1 VSALTKTFVVLLVV
15 CSLLLTAATVV
26 FVNRTEDYRTKAT
39 AAAGA
44 QAQAEQKYQQAVADA
59 TAAKAAS
66 DSATAEANRRVADK
80 DREVVAAQQDV
91 SKRDLEIVDLKNQ
104 LARQSLDSNR
114 MAEALKASQDMAGS
128 LQAQIA
134 DIRKREDQAIAQNAD
149 LNKRVSDLQATLD
162 VTERDRKNAT
172 EQLAAVQQKL
182 QDLQGRVTKA
192 DPSLLNPSGGA
203 TAATPA
209 PGPINGVV
217 REVKNIGNVPYA
229 TISVGAAA
237 DVKAGMEFNVIDRD
251 RGQWLGKLIV
261 DRVEPNE
268 STGRL
273 EGPNVKNVHP
283 GVEVKTQ
290 L

>member
-26 FVNRTEDYRTKAT
+26 FVNRTEDYRMKST

-59 TAAKAAS
+59 TAAKAAA
-66 DSATAEANRRVADK
+66 DSAIGEANRRVADK

-192 DPSLLNPSGGA
+192 DPSLLNPSGG

>member
-1 VSALTKTFVVLLVV
+1 MSALTKTFVVLLVV

-26 FVNRTEDYRTKAT
+26 FVNRTEDYRMKST

-59 TAAKAAS
+59 TAAKAAA
-66 DSATAEANRRVADK
+66 DSAIGEANRRVADK

-192 DPSLLNPSGGA
+192 DPSLLNPSGG